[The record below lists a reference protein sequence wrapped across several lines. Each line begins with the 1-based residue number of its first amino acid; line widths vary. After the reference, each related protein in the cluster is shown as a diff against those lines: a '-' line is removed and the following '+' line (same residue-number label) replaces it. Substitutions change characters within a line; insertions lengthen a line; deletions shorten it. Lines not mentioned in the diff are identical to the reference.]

1 MVDTLSH
8 MNEHRMLRRVR
19 LLLVLFVIGLLI
31 SGATAIHLRAEL
43 NLLDKIAG
51 EGTTIARLWPSLGS
65 WITRVHDALREMGI
79 RYPFLA
85 YGYDWLAFGHFA
97 IAVFFLG
104 ALRDPG
110 RNRWIVE
117 AGMIA
122 CILVVPYAIVMG
134 QIRGI
139 PIFWRA
145 IDTLFGIIGIVPLW
159 FVRRQLVEIEQAR
172 QAGAMNSRGHS

>member
-1 MVDTLSH
+1 MLMVPTL
-8 MNEHRMLRRVR
+8 L
-19 LLLVLFVIGLLI
+19 GI
-31 SGATAIHLRAEL
+31 S
-43 NLLDKIAG
+43 
-51 EGTTIARLWPSLGS
+51 
-65 WITRVHDALREMGI
+65 
-79 RYPFLA
+79 
-85 YGYDWLAFGHFA
+85 

-172 QAGAMNSRGHS
+172 QAGARSA